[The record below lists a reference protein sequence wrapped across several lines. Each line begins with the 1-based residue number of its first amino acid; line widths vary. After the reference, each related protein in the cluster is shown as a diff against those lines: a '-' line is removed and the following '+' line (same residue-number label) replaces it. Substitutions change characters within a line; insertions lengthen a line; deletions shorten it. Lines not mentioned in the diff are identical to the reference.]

1 MVTYGASFRYLDIHT
16 CMDSAYS
23 KYPTQ
28 PTMVET
34 PHTLLHDI
42 ELEYTQ
48 LTWGVQPSCWVL
60 ESGYGVQHAPVWL
73 IVGDD
78 LRNTTGI
85 LSDGSLKVF
94 GDNTIFI
101 HSNWRRRQQT
111 ESCDLIHS
119 CTVHTTIKY
128 KQTYNKQTNNRMEV

>member
-1 MVTYGASFRYLDIHT
+1 MVTYGPSYGHLWGLKWSTTGPHLNIYTHIYST
-16 CMDSAYS
+16 YS

-34 PHTLLHDI
+34 PHTHAHTHTHTTGCIHDI
-42 ELEYTQ
+42 QLEFTQ

-60 ESGYGVQHAPVWL
+60 ESGYGVQHGPVWL

-78 LRNTTGI
+78 LRNTTRI

-94 GDNTIFI
+94 WDNTIFI
-101 HSNWRRRQQT
+101 HSNWRR
-111 ESCDLIHS
+111 
-119 CTVHTTIKY
+119 
-128 KQTYNKQTNNRMEV
+128 